1 MKYTSYDMN
10 AYKLHIIKT
19 DKFKT
24 ITVGVAF
31 RRKIL
36 KEEITIRNLLKELMI
51 NATESYPDERKLI
64 IATEDLY
71 DLKLLASNYRIGNYT
86 ILSFRTR
93 FLNEKYTEEGM
104 NKESIKF
111 LIDMIFRPK
120 LDVDL
125 DKCKKKIEKSILSLK
140 DNKIKYSLFKLLET
154 TNEMPYAYNSYG
166 YIDELEKITI
176 DDIKEY
182 YNSLI
187 KDDIVDVYVVGDV
200 DDDDIKNIFR
210 EYFKLTT
217 IHKHDISLIAPE
229 LSTNK
234 KVLEFREKDDV
245 NQTQLVMLCG
255 LHNLSDDDRKYNLP
269 VYSEMLGGSSNSI
282 LFDSVREKNSYAYYV
297 NSLVKSYDNI
307 LVIYSGI
314 EKGND
319 KNVIKIINKSLKNIG
334 KGNFPMDKFNSAKET
349 IISSIMASLDNPI
362 GIINNYYAKELVN
375 SLDAMERIEKI
386 KKVTKEDIIN
396 VSKKVNINRMFILE
410 ADNEENNDKEDK

>member
-319 KNVIKIINKSLKNIG
+319 KNVIKIIKKTLKNIG

-349 IISSIMASLDNPI
+349 IISSIMASLDNPM
-362 GIINNYYAKELVN
+362 GIISNYYAKELVG
-375 SLDAMERIEKI
+375 SMDADERIERI
-386 KKVTKEDIIN
+386 KKVTKEDIVN
-396 VSKKVNINRMFILE
+396 VSKKISVNRIFILE

>member
-24 ITVGVAF
+24 ITVGIAF
-31 RRKIL
+31 RREIK

-64 IATEDLY
+64 MATENLY
-71 DLKLLASNYRIGNYT
+71 DLKLLASNYRIGNYS
-86 ILSFRTR
+86 ILSFRMR

-104 NKESIKF
+104 NLESIKF

-120 LDVDL
+120 LDVDI

-140 DNKIKYSLFKLLET
+140 DNKIKYSLYKLLET
-154 TNEMPYAYNSYG
+154 TKDMPYAYNGYG
-166 YIDELEKITI
+166 YIPDLEKITL
-176 DDIKEY
+176 DDIKSC

-200 DDDDIKNIFR
+200 DEAEIKSTFR

-217 IHKHDISLIAPE
+217 FHKDKISLIAPE
-229 LSTNK
+229 LNTPK
-234 KVLEFREKDDV
+234 KILEFSEKDDV
-245 NQTQLVMLCG
+245 NQTQLAILCG
-255 LHNLSDDDRKYNLP
+255 INGLTDDERKYILP

-297 NSLVKSYDNI
+297 NSLIKSYDNI
-307 LVIYSGI
+307 MVIYSGI
-314 EKGND
+314 EKDNS
-319 KNVIKIINKSLKNIG
+319 KNVIKIINKSLKSIG

-349 IISSIMASLDNPI
+349 LISGIMASLDTPM
-362 GIINNYYAKELVN
+362 GIISSYYAKELVN
-375 SLDAMERIEKI
+375 SLDANERIEKI
-386 KKVTKEDIIN
+386 KKVTKEDIVN
-396 VSKKVNINRMFILE
+396 VSKKIHINRIFILE
-410 ADNEENNDKEDK
+410 ADNEKNNDKED